1 MNLHRSNS
9 STGNLY
15 KPLRSQHPTKL
26 NTNEKNI
33 AVTGTLNHFVQ
44 SKKLPVKN
52 EELKNLLWLLQPGVP
67 LPSADT
73 IKNEIIKSFDKEHC
87 WTSANTIPF
96 LGITSHWINIDWQL
110 QETLIDFLLAVTT
123 DNAMNNN
130 TFVSSLAD
138 ICYNEGIN
146 FDIDNNHV
154 RCLAHVMNIAV
165 QHALKSLKATAANN
179 EDEVLNI
186 DDNDVNGSYT
196 VSSRSNSSTGNLYKP
211 LRSQHPTKLNT
222 NEKNIAVTG
231 TLNHFVQSKKL
242 PVKNEELKN
251 LLWLLQPGVPL
262 PSADTIKNEII
273 KSFDKEHCW
282 TSANTIPFLGI
293 TSHWIN
299 IDWQLQETLIDFL
312 LAVTTDNAMNNNTFV
327 SSLADICYNE
337 GINFDIDNNH
347 VHCLAHVMNIAVQHA
362 LKSLKATAAN
372 NEDEVLNIDDND
384 VNGFHT
390 IMKLRKLIVKIKS
403 SPQRQER
410 FSKACELANLKYKEL
425 ILDIVTRWNS
435 TYEMIMCAIEYKEI
449 TVESVGRADRDMIK
463 WVLNEEEWSKLVEIS
478 QLLHLFSR
486 ATKHISTNHYPT
498 LTSTVLIFNWLIDN
512 LEDYEHNLNG
522 TSDIKGK
529 VKEVIEKLKFY
540 YIRTDA
546 SVYTIATILDPR
558 LKLDY
563 YRDNNWEAN
572 FINNA
577 HQVIKDIYQ
586 SGYAPNLTVFSN
598 PENND
603 IEEEEDLTAHIYK
616 HQQIVRDDD
625 ELDAYLKSPNAPPK
639 TDVLTWW
646 KDFKR

>member
-1 MNLHRSNS
+1 MANVIINNDLDLPEDVTTVTVDDNNNRKKRRSEVWEHFTFANDKAKCKHCIGGSYTVSSRSNS

-15 KPLRSQHPTKL
+15 KHLRSQHPTKL

-33 AVTGTLNHFVQ
+33 TVTGTLNHFVQ
-44 SKKLPVKN
+44 SKKLPPFSAESFRNFLICWIVCSNQPFIEIEN
-52 EELKNLLWLLQPGVP
+52 EELKNLLRLLQPGVP

-110 QETLIDFLLAVTT
+110 QETLIDFVKLSGPHSGDNLREAFVASCRDLGIFAKLLAVTT

-154 RCLAHVMNIAV
+154 RCLAH
-165 QHALKSLKATAANN
+165 
-179 EDEVLNI
+179 
-186 DDNDVNGSYT
+186 
-196 VSSRSNSSTGNLYKP
+196 
-211 LRSQHPTKLNT
+211 
-222 NEKNIAVTG
+222 
-231 TLNHFVQSKKL
+231 F
-242 PVKNEELKN
+242 
-251 LLWLLQPGVPL
+251 
-262 PSADTIKNEII
+262 
-273 KSFDKEHCW
+273 
-282 TSANTIPFLGI
+282 
-293 TSHWIN
+293 
-299 IDWQLQETLIDFL
+299 
-312 LAVTTDNAMNNNTFV
+312 
-327 SSLADICYNE
+327 
-337 GINFDIDNNH
+337 
-347 VHCLAHVMNIAVQHA
+347 MNIAVQHA

-403 SPQRQER
+403 SPQRRER

-435 TYEMIMCAIEYKEI
+435 TYEMIMS
-449 TVESVGRADRDMIK
+449 VESVGRADRDMIK

-498 LTSTVLIFNWLIDN
+498 LTSTVPIFNWLIDN

-598 PENND
+598 SENND
-603 IEEEEDLTAHIYK
+603 IEEDDDLTSHIYK
-616 HQQIVRDDD
+616 RQQIVRDDD

-646 KDFKR
+646 K

>member
-179 EDEVLNI
+179 
-186 DDNDVNGSYT
+186 
-196 VSSRSNSSTGNLYKP
+196 K
-211 LRSQHPTKLNT
+211 
-222 NEKNIAVTG
+222 
-231 TLNHFVQSKKL
+231 
-242 PVKNEELKN
+242 
-251 LLWLLQPGVPL
+251 
-262 PSADTIKNEII
+262 
-273 KSFDKEHCW
+273 
-282 TSANTIPFLGI
+282 
-293 TSHWIN
+293 
-299 IDWQLQETLIDFL
+299 
-312 LAVTTDNAMNNNTFV
+312 
-327 SSLADICYNE
+327 
-337 GINFDIDNNH
+337 
-347 VHCLAHVMNIAVQHA
+347 
-362 LKSLKATAAN
+362 
-372 NEDEVLNIDDND
+372 DEVLNIDDND

-403 SPQRQER
+403 SPQQQER
-410 FSKACELANLKYKEL
+410 FSKACKLANLKYKEL
-425 ILDIVTRWNS
+425 ILDIVTCWNS

-449 TVESVGRADRDMIK
+449 TVESVGRADRYMIK

-546 SVYTIATILDPR
+546 SVYTIATN
-558 LKLDY
+558 Y

-646 KDFKR
+646 KSKFIDGNVVKVKVKALFHSHGVTGVSTVFSLTTFSPSGKLVQIEYALNAVAQGVTSIGIKATNGVVVATEKKTASPLIDDSSLEKVANVCPNIGIVYSGMGPDFRVLLTKARKAAQKYKRIYNEYPPTGILVKEVASVMQEFTQSGGVRPFGVSLLIVGYDETGPALYQVDPSGSYWAWKASAIGKNMVNAKTFLEKRY

>member
-1 MNLHRSNS
+1 MANVIINNDSD
-9 STGNLY
+9 
-15 KPLRSQHPTKL
+15 
-26 NTNEKNI
+26 
-33 AVTGTLNHFVQ
+33 
-44 SKKLPVKN
+44 LP
-52 EELKNLLWLLQPGVP
+52 E
-67 LPSADT
+67 D
-73 IKNEIIKSFDKEHC
+73 
-87 WTSANTIPF
+87 
-96 LGITSHWINIDWQL
+96 
-110 QETLIDFLLAVTT
+110 VTT
-123 DNAMNNN
+123 VTVDDNNN
-130 TFVSSLAD
+130 RKKRRSEVWEHFTFAND
-138 ICYNEGIN
+138 
-146 FDIDNNHV
+146 
-154 RCLAHVMNIAV
+154 
-165 QHALKSLKATAANN
+165 KAKCKHC
-179 EDEVLNI
+179 I
-186 DDNDVNGSYT
+186 GGSYT

-299 IDWQLQETLIDFL
+299 IDWQLQETLIDFVKLSGPHSGDNLREAFVASCRDLGIFAKL

-347 VHCLAHVMNIAVQHA
+347 VRCLAHVMNIAVQHA

-372 NEDEVLNIDDND
+372 NKDEVLNIDDND

-403 SPQRQER
+403 SPQQQER
-410 FSKACELANLKYKEL
+410 FSKACKLANLKYKEL
-425 ILDIVTRWNS
+425 ILDIVTCWNS

-449 TVESVGRADRDMIK
+449 TVESVGRADRYMIK

-546 SVYTIATILDPR
+546 SVYTIATN
-558 LKLDY
+558 Y

-646 KDFKR
+646 KNHESEYPHLALMARDYLAIPATSVPVERIFSGGTDLVTATRCSLSASTIRA

>member
-1 MNLHRSNS
+1 MANVIINNDSDLPEDVTTVTRFNTVSSHSNS

-15 KPLRSQHPTKL
+15 KHLRSQHPTKL

-33 AVTGTLNHFVQ
+33 TVTGTLNHFVQ
-44 SKKLPVKN
+44 SKKLPPFSAESFRNFLIRWIVCSNQPFIEIEN
-52 EELKNLLWLLQPGVP
+52 EELKNLLRLLWPGVP

-73 IKNEIIKSFDKEHC
+73 IKNEIIKSFDKERSNLKELLQNIPGHISFTLDC

-110 QETLIDFLLAVTT
+110 QETLIDFVKLSGPHSG
-123 DNAMNNN
+123 DNLREA
-130 TFVSSLAD
+130 FVASCRD
-138 ICYNEGIN
+138 
-146 FDIDNNHV
+146 
-154 RCLAHVMNIAV
+154 
-165 QHALKSLKATAANN
+165 
-179 EDEVLNI
+179 
-186 DDNDVNGSYT
+186 
-196 VSSRSNSSTGNLYKP
+196 
-211 LRSQHPTKLNT
+211 
-222 NEKNIAVTG
+222 
-231 TLNHFVQSKKL
+231 
-242 PVKNEELKN
+242 
-251 LLWLLQPGVPL
+251 
-262 PSADTIKNEII
+262 
-273 KSFDKEHCW
+273 
-282 TSANTIPFLGI
+282 LGI
-293 TSHWIN
+293 
-299 IDWQLQETLIDFL
+299 FAKL

-403 SPQRQER
+403 SPQRRER

-435 TYEMIMCAIEYKEI
+435 T
-449 TVESVGRADRDMIK
+449 VGRADRDMIK

-498 LTSTVLIFNWLIDN
+498 LTSTVPIFNWLIDN

-598 PENND
+598 SENND
-603 IEEEEDLTAHIYK
+603 IEEEEDLTSHIYK
-616 HQQIVRDDD
+616 RQQINHESEYPHLALMARD
-625 ELDAYLKSPNAPPK
+625 YLAIPATSVPVERIFSGG
-639 TDVLTWW
+639 TDLVTATRCSLSASTIRACMCLRYWW
-646 KDFKR
+646 KGNHESEYPHLALMARDYLAIPATSVPVERIFSGGTDLVTATRCSLSASTIRACMCLRYWWKGVLKNQL

>member
-1 MNLHRSNS
+1 MIYSYQIHYENFISGRIDKTLIPIYLILAGSGTGKSRIATELLQLAKDCAVNHSELQERLKSALVFNISFENGTALDINDEKDPDIGIGTRMLFQLLPNWHGNWNVFKKSYKIGSVKILEDLAIFITVDGMQVAKTRDATTHHPIEQYLAS
-9 STGNLY
+9 STQKQGFL
-15 KPLRSQHPTKL
+15 PTVSLSPPTYLINKIPQ
-26 NTNEKNI
+26 TNQPFIEI
-33 AVTGTLNHFVQ
+33 E
-44 SKKLPVKN
+44 N

-73 IKNEIIKSFDKEHC
+73 IKNEIIKSFDKERSNLKELLQNIPGHISFTLDC

-110 QETLIDFLLAVTT
+110 QETLIDFVKLSGPHSGDNLREAFVASCRDLGIFAKLLAVTT

-179 EDEVLNI
+179 
-186 DDNDVNGSYT
+186 
-196 VSSRSNSSTGNLYKP
+196 K
-211 LRSQHPTKLNT
+211 
-222 NEKNIAVTG
+222 
-231 TLNHFVQSKKL
+231 
-242 PVKNEELKN
+242 
-251 LLWLLQPGVPL
+251 
-262 PSADTIKNEII
+262 
-273 KSFDKEHCW
+273 
-282 TSANTIPFLGI
+282 
-293 TSHWIN
+293 
-299 IDWQLQETLIDFL
+299 
-312 LAVTTDNAMNNNTFV
+312 
-327 SSLADICYNE
+327 
-337 GINFDIDNNH
+337 
-347 VHCLAHVMNIAVQHA
+347 
-362 LKSLKATAAN
+362 
-372 NEDEVLNIDDND
+372 DEVLNIDDND

-403 SPQRQER
+403 SPQQQER
-410 FSKACELANLKYKEL
+410 FSKACKLANLKYKEL
-425 ILDIVTRWNS
+425 ILDIVTCWNS

-449 TVESVGRADRDMIK
+449 TVESVGRADRYMIK

-546 SVYTIATILDPR
+546 SVYTIATN
-558 LKLDY
+558 Y

-646 KDFKR
+646 KIIKFTCFVICYSPES

>member
-1 MNLHRSNS
+1 MNL
-9 STGNLY
+9 
-15 KPLRSQHPTKL
+15 Q
-26 NTNEKNI
+26 
-33 AVTGTLNHFVQ
+33 
-44 SKKLPVKN
+44 
-52 EELKNLLWLLQPGVP
+52 
-67 LPSADT
+67 
-73 IKNEIIKSFDKEHC
+73 
-87 WTSANTIPF
+87 
-96 LGITSHWINIDWQL
+96 
-110 QETLIDFLLAVTT
+110 
-123 DNAMNNN
+123 
-130 TFVSSLAD
+130 
-138 ICYNEGIN
+138 
-146 FDIDNNHV
+146 
-154 RCLAHVMNIAV
+154 
-165 QHALKSLKATAANN
+165 
-179 EDEVLNI
+179 
-186 DDNDVNGSYT
+186 GSYT

-299 IDWQLQETLIDFL
+299 IDWQLQETLIDFVKL
-312 LAVTTDNAMNNNTFV
+312 SGPHSGDNLREAFV
-327 SSLADICYNE
+327 ASS
-337 GINFDIDNNH
+337 
-347 VHCLAHVMNIAVQHA
+347 
-362 LKSLKATAAN
+362 
-372 NEDEVLNIDDND
+372 
-384 VNGFHT
+384 
-390 IMKLRKLIVKIKS
+390 
-403 SPQRQER
+403 
-410 FSKACELANLKYKEL
+410 
-425 ILDIVTRWNS
+425 
-435 TYEMIMCAIEYKEI
+435 
-449 TVESVGRADRDMIK
+449 VESVGRADRYMIK

-546 SVYTIATILDPR
+546 SVYTIATN
-558 LKLDY
+558 
-563 YRDNNWEAN
+563 NNWEAN

-616 HQQIVRDDD
+616 HQQINHESEYPHLALMARD
-625 ELDAYLKSPNAPPK
+625 YLAIPATSVPVERIFSGG
-639 TDVLTWW
+639 TDLVTATRCSLSASTIRACMCLRYWW
-646 KDFKR
+646 KGVLKNQL

>member
-1 MNLHRSNS
+1 GSYTVSSRSNS

-15 KPLRSQHPTKL
+15 KHLRSQHPTKL

-33 AVTGTLNHFVQ
+33 TVTGTLNHFVQ
-44 SKKLPVKN
+44 SKKLPPFSAESFRNFLICWIVCSNQPFIEIEN
-52 EELKNLLWLLQPGVP
+52 EELKNLLRLLQPGVP

-110 QETLIDFLLAVTT
+110 QETLIDFVKLSGPHSGDNLREAFLLAVTT

-154 RCLAHVMNIAV
+154 RCLAH
-165 QHALKSLKATAANN
+165 
-179 EDEVLNI
+179 
-186 DDNDVNGSYT
+186 
-196 VSSRSNSSTGNLYKP
+196 
-211 LRSQHPTKLNT
+211 
-222 NEKNIAVTG
+222 
-231 TLNHFVQSKKL
+231 F
-242 PVKNEELKN
+242 
-251 LLWLLQPGVPL
+251 
-262 PSADTIKNEII
+262 
-273 KSFDKEHCW
+273 
-282 TSANTIPFLGI
+282 
-293 TSHWIN
+293 
-299 IDWQLQETLIDFL
+299 
-312 LAVTTDNAMNNNTFV
+312 
-327 SSLADICYNE
+327 
-337 GINFDIDNNH
+337 
-347 VHCLAHVMNIAVQHA
+347 MNIAVQHA

-403 SPQRQER
+403 SPQRRER

-435 TYEMIMCAIEYKEI
+435 T
-449 TVESVGRADRDMIK
+449 VGRADRDMIK

-498 LTSTVLIFNWLIDN
+498 LTSTVPIFNWLIDN

-540 YIRTDA
+540 Y
-546 SVYTIATILDPR
+546 IATILDPR

-598 PENND
+598 SENND
-603 IEEEEDLTAHIYK
+603 IEEDDDLTSHIYK
-616 HQQIVRDDD
+616 RQQINHESEYPHLALMARD
-625 ELDAYLKSPNAPPK
+625 YLAIPATSMPVERIFSGG
-639 TDVLTWW
+639 TDLVTATRCSLSASTIRACMCLRYWW
-646 KDFKR
+646 KG